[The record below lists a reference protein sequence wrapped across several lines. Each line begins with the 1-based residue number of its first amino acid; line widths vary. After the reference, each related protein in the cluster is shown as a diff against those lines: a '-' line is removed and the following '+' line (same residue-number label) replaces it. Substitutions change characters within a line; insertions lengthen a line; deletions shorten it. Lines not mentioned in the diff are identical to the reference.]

1 MKRETSRGLA
11 PVTVL
16 CATFGLSTAA
26 FYAAKKASE
35 SPDAR
40 EEKSRSPRR
49 GFATV
54 EEILAAVR
62 KVLAEFPSW
71 GVRKVWS
78 ILRREHGLVV
88 SRKRVW
94 AVMSAHGLVLPKE
107 REHHEAPPR
116 GHVGV
121 PEPNRRFATDGTF
134 VWTTLDGWVSLV
146 PTIDCGCR
154 SILGM
159 VVSKAQDATTWLRS
173 LREALRTAF
182 GSPAKVPRGVEL
194 RTDHAAQFTSAEAM
208 KLATTWRLEHT
219 FAPKGRPTGNSIVER
234 VIRTLKEELL
244 WTRDW
249 ADADEVA
256 EAVRDWMERYNR
268 RRPHQSL
275 DWSTPAEYRASR
287 LAPAPVAA

>member
-71 GVRKVWS
+71 GIRKVWS

-173 LREALRTAF
+173 LREALRAAF
-182 GSPAKVPRGVEL
+182 GSPAKVPRGLEL
-194 RTDHAAQFTSAEAM
+194 RTDHGAQFTSTEAK

-256 EAVRDWMERYNR
+256 NAVREWMERYNR

-275 DWSTPAEYRASR
+275 GWSTPAEHRASR

>member
-49 GFATV
+49 EFATV

-173 LREALRTAF
+173 LREALRAAF
-182 GSPAKVPRGVEL
+182 GSPAKVPRGLEL
-194 RTDHAAQFTSAEAM
+194 RTDHGAQFMSAEAK
-208 KLATTWRLEHT
+208 KLATTWSLEHT
-219 FAPKGRPTGNSIVER
+219 SAPKGRPTGNSIVER

-249 ADADEVA
+249 ADTDEVA
-256 EAVRDWMERYNR
+256 EAVREWMERYNR

-275 DWSTPAEYRASR
+275 GWSTPAEYRASR
-287 LAPAPVAA
+287 LDPAPVAA